1 VRITRRFAVTATA
14 GAALLAMSTACMSS
28 TSGTSANTVTIATT
42 GGEFS
47 SVLRSTV
54 FDPFTKQTGVT
65 VKDDSPNN
73 EAKLK
78 AMVTAGSPTW
88 DIFHSS
94 PARSRAYCGK
104 YFEKIDYSI
113 VDKSKLDPDQV
124 QPCGVPLLN
133 SVFLLVYN
141 KKKYG
146 DTPPTSWK
154 DFYDTKKFPGKR
166 GIMNY
171 AKDAGMETALLA
183 DGVPG
188 KKLYPLD
195 YDRAFKKLNTI
206 RSQTSFFDTGAQQE
220 QALQSGSVDMMLAWP
235 SRAAEAASNGADIGV
250 VWNQPLSYSDTLA
263 VVKGSP
269 NKTNAMKLINQIVSA
284 QSQSKLF
291 SRLPYS
297 PVNSAADPKPS
308 KTLKDFMLKY
318 HKNDSVVVRDND
330 WWAQHLDEASE
341 KWTSWV
347 NR

>member
-1 VRITRRFAVTATA
+1 MRITRRFAIGATA
-14 GAALLAMSTACMSS
+14 GVALLAMSTACMSS
-28 TSGTSANTVTIATT
+28 TSGTGANTVTIATT

-47 SVLRSTV
+47 SVLRSAV
-54 FDPFTKQTGVT
+54 FDPFQKQTGVT

-94 PARSRAYCGK
+94 PARSQAYCGR

-146 DTPPTSWK
+146 DHPPASWK

-195 YDRAFKKLNTI
+195 YDRAFKKLDTI
-206 RSQTSFFDTGAQQE
+206 RSQTSFFETGAQQE

-235 SRAAEAASNGADIGV
+235 SRAAEAARNGADIGV

-269 NKTNAMKLINQIVSA
+269 NKKNAMKLINQIVSA

-291 SRLPYS
+291 SQLPYS
-297 PVNSAADPKPS
+297 PVNQAADPKPNG
-308 KTLKDFMLKY
+308 TLKNFMLKY

-330 WWAQHLDEASE
+330 WWAQHLDEATE